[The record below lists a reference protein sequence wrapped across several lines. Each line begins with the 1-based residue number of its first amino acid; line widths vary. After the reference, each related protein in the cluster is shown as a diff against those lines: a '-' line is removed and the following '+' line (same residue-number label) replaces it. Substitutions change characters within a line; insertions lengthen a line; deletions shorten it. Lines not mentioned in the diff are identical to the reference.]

1 LNCLIRLMRR
11 VKIRAA
17 KEDRKLKDLIAE
29 LLEAGL
35 TVPSPAPAGDINN
48 ELPCDIDPE
57 TGFPVAR
64 TMSTPGFIPP
74 TSKESLILIER
85 ANEEEDLRHAG
96 LSR

>member
-1 LNCLIRLMRR
+1 MRR

-17 KEDRKLKDLIAE
+17 EEDRKLKDLIAE